1 MKPVKALGL
10 LAIAVFV
17 VIALVGTSSAMAST
31 ALCKVDE
38 NPCAAENRL
47 TQVHFDAEPILIH
60 TNLMDYECDAHL
72 VGEVG
77 ELAESQIITA
87 TALQYT
93 NCNQGCTRTVEGLGK
108 FSVKRTA
115 EEKATITGSGFKIHV
130 QCGSTINCTYAF
142 NELTGTVLGALLTGD
157 TGHITYSEA
166 TLEKVGGFLCPTEA
180 RLNALFKSLEG
191 TSIYVES

>member
-10 LAIAVFV
+10 LAISAFV
-17 VIALVGTSSAMAST
+17 VTAFAATSSAMAST

-47 TQVHFDAEPILIH
+47 TQVHFDAENIVIH
-60 TNLMDYECDAHL
+60 TSLMDYECNATL
-72 VGEVG
+72 LGEVG
-77 ELAESQIITA
+77 ELAETQVITA
-87 TALQYT
+87 TTLQYT
-93 NCNQGCTRTVEGLGK
+93 NCNQGCTRTVESLGK
-108 FSVKRTA
+108 FSLKRTA
-115 EEKATITGSGFKIHV
+115 EEKATIAGSGFKIHV
-130 QCGSTINCTYAF
+130 QCGTTINCTYAF

-180 RLNALFKSLEG
+180 RLNALFKALEG